1 MANEKNISRRA
12 ALKVIAVGV
21 GTASALPVLNHN
33 ALGQHAA
40 HDTQKAA
47 AATAPAK
54 AGGRFFTPH
63 ELETVDSISN
73 LIIPADEHSPGA
85 SAAGVY
91 AFIDLMVSESSDEVK
106 KLWRDGLA
114 AVDKMS
120 ETRSSAAFLRS
131 SQEQQTA
138 LLKAISRNERRP
150 KAIEE
155 QFFVAIK
162 SLTVDGYYTSEIGIH
177 QELRYQGNVVL
188 KDFAGCT
195 HPEHK
200 AG

>member
-1 MANEKNISRRA
+1 LRESEYESAMSNEKNISRRS

-21 GTASALPVLNHN
+21 GTATTLPILNNN
-33 ALGQHAA
+33 ALGQQGA

-47 AATAPAK
+47 ATIAPAK

-85 SAAGVY
+85 SAAGTY

-131 SQEQQTA
+131 SQEQQIA

-150 KAIEE
+150 TAIEE

-162 SLTVDGYYTSEIGIH
+162 
-177 QELRYQGNVVL
+177 
-188 KDFAGCT
+188 
-195 HPEHK
+195 
-200 AG
+200 